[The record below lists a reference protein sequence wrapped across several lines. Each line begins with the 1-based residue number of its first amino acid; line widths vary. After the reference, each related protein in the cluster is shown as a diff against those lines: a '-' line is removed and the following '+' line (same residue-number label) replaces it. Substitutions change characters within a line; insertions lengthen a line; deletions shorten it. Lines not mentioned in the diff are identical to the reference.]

1 MKICEIWPNF
11 GNYAIL
17 DHLGPPQLHIKQSGT
32 HKHLEMSA
40 WMNGY
45 IYIYISQI
53 TSTVIAQ
60 QDGTYN
66 NVSLTSGYSS
76 RRWQSIGE
84 IINGLKKTAQN
95 LFKGGSLGT
104 DRH

>member
-1 MKICEIWPNF
+1 MKICEIWPNL
-11 GNYAIL
+11 GNYTIL

-40 WMNGY
+40 WMDGF
-45 IYIYISQI
+45 ISQI
-53 TSTVIAQ
+53 TSTRIAQ

-66 NVSLTSGYSS
+66 NVSLTPGYSS
-76 RRWQSIGE
+76 RRWQSNGE